1 MVNWLRNWCTLSTF
15 WVPGCMDHELLLK
28 HVNLRFFV
36 AFVVLCHWEKKKC
49 VFPAIAMH
57 MKKSSWD
64 RKYEMTYQLI
74 NLLDPTT
81 LGTTSL
87 SAIGRNKSILIH
99 KSHLFTFMH
108 TANLLWFI
116 SAPHIPTVKWALE
129 MKAVII
135 FTLSPNFWLLQSC
148 LGIYPKTQNSHVKQQ
163 SLQTYVWKNH
173 LSRFGRC
180 SACVTLYL
188 RSRFIDNK
196 IQPII
201 FYSYCQASIIT
212 FTVHVIFWSNVCLSE
227 TTINSRVYCVAHST
241 QHVWHDLTW
250 ESPHNHIQQ
259 TIFENFWP
267 FLILPHWGILHKMDC
282 VVECQTSQPSKNAV

>member
-1 MVNWLRNWCTLSTF
+1 
-15 WVPGCMDHELLLK
+15 
-28 HVNLRFFV
+28 
-36 AFVVLCHWEKKKC
+36 
-49 VFPAIAMH
+49 
-57 MKKSSWD
+57 
-64 RKYEMTYQLI
+64 
-74 NLLDPTT
+74 
-81 LGTTSL
+81 
-87 SAIGRNKSILIH
+87 
-99 KSHLFTFMH
+99 
-108 TANLLWFI
+108 
-116 SAPHIPTVKWALE
+116 

-148 LGIYPKTQNSHVKQQ
+148 LGIYPKTQTSHVKQQ
-163 SLQTYVWKNH
+163 SLGLLTYVWKNH

-212 FTVHVIFWSNVCLSE
+212 FTVGLRVIFWSNICLSE

-250 ESPHNHIQQ
+250 ESPHNHCFKHMQQ
-259 TIFENFWP
+259 TIFGNF
-267 FLILPHWGILHKMDC
+267 LSGHMSI
-282 VVECQTSQPSKNAV
+282 

>member
-1 MVNWLRNWCTLSTF
+1 
-15 WVPGCMDHELLLK
+15 
-28 HVNLRFFV
+28 
-36 AFVVLCHWEKKKC
+36 
-49 VFPAIAMH
+49 MH
-57 MKKSSWD
+57 MKKSSWA

-74 NLLDPTT
+74 NMLDPTA
-81 LGTTSL
+81 LSTTRL

-99 KSHLFTFMH
+99 KSHLFTFML

-116 SAPHIPTVKWALE
+116 SAPHIPVVRWAFE

-135 FTLSPNFWLLQSC
+135 FTLFPNFWLLQLQSC
-148 LGIYPKTQNSHVKQQ
+148 LVIYQKTQTSHVKQR
-163 SLQTYVWKNH
+163 SLLTYVWKNH

-212 FTVHVIFWSNVCLSE
+212 FTVGLRVIFWSNICLSE
-227 TTINSRVYCVAHST
+227 TTINSRVYCVAHSPRG
-241 QHVWHDLTW
+241 L
-250 ESPHNHIQQ
+250 
-259 TIFENFWP
+259 
-267 FLILPHWGILHKMDC
+267 
-282 VVECQTSQPSKNAV
+282 TSQKQCTQALS